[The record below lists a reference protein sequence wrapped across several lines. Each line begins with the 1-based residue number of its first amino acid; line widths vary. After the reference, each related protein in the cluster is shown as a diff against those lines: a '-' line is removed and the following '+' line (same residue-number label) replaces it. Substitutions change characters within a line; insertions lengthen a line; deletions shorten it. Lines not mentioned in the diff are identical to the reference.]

1 MNSYQP
7 FGLDQVSVT
16 GGVFRRRADAVRRF
30 LLEFDVDRLMHTFRL
45 NAGMPSAAEPLGG
58 WEGEQ
63 AGIRGHCVG
72 HYLSAVSKYYAG
84 DRDPAFK
91 DKADRI
97 VAIMGQCAR
106 DDGYLSAFP
115 SEVLDQLEL
124 WENHGVEVPY
134 YTLHKIM
141 QGLIDA
147 YRYVG
152 NRQALDLALGLGHY
166 IGRRFEKLSA
176 WKTDG
181 VLRATKVDPTNE
193 FGGIGDALYTLYDLS
208 GDGSILATAKL
219 FDRDY
224 FTGALSRGEDVL
236 EDLHANTH
244 LPMIIAALHR
254 YRITGDIAY
263 LTAATNGYRFIA
275 GRMFANGNTSSK
287 ATHPDPKAI
296 SERAEHWGPYGDLSE
311 ALTGGESESCCAHNL
326 RAIATALFEITGEPD
341 YLAEIERLKFSA
353 VVNCIDEKT
362 GQSLYHQPMGVGV
375 RKKFGRP
382 YLDFWCCTGTGMEA
396 GSQMQRGIW
405 FRGADEDGTAP
416 TTLLAELI
424 PSRLDWAQEGV
435 RLALTTDWPN
445 DLSATIDVSLDAPK
459 RLALALAADR
469 ISGIAVERADG
480 GRAQAADTATRVS
493 GGLYLFT
500 ADLRDGDR
508 ITLDLRADLTLVPL
522 IGDADRQAIR
532 YGNVLLAALGDQAA
546 IGPITESELSAAAA
560 KRPDARYGSVFDL
573 HAPHAPHDLTLQLVP
588 IYTID
593 DETYSVY
600 LDTAPDAAP
609 VSSVSGPAGDFG
621 EAAIKSTLTP
631 THQ

>member
-1 MNSYQP
+1 MTRYQS
-7 FGLDQVSVT
+7 FDLNQVTIT
-16 GGVFRRRADAVRRF
+16 GGVFRRRSDAVRRF
-30 LLEFDVDRLMHTFRL
+30 LLDFDIDRLMHTFRL
-45 NAGMPSAAEPLGG
+45 NAGLPSTAEPLGG

-84 DRDPAFK
+84 DHDPAFK

-141 QGLIDA
+141 QGLLDA
-147 YRYVG
+147 CRYVG

-193 FGGIGDALYTLYDLS
+193 FGGIGDALYTLYDLT
-208 GDGSILATAKL
+208 GDEAILRTAKL

-224 FTGALSRGEDVL
+224 FIGALSRGEDVL

-263 LTAATNGYRFIA
+263 LTAAVNGYRFIA

-287 ATHPDPKAI
+287 ATHPDPNAI

-326 RAIATALFEITGEPD
+326 MAIVQTLFEITGEAT
-341 YLAEIERLKFSA
+341 YLAELERLKFSA
-353 VVNCIDEKT
+353 VVNCIDEKS

-375 RKKFGRP
+375 HKKFGRP

-405 FRGADEDGTAP
+405 FRGTDEDGTAP
-416 TTLLAELI
+416 TILLAELI
-424 PSRLDWAQEGV
+424 PSRLDWADAGV
-435 RLALTTDWPN
+435 RLTLTTDWPN
-445 DLSATIDVSLDAPK
+445 DPSATIDVSLDAPK
-459 RLALALAADR
+459 RLTLALATDR
-469 ISGIAVERADG
+469 ISGIAVEHADG
-480 GRAQAADTATRVS
+480 SRAESTDIVERVS
-493 GGLYLFT
+493 DGLYLFT

-508 ITLDLRADLTLVPL
+508 IALDLRADLTLVPL
-522 IGDADRQAIR
+522 LGDANRQAIR
-532 YGNVLLAALGDQAA
+532 YGNVLLAALGDNAA
-546 IGPITESELSAAAA
+546 IGPISESELTVSTV
-560 KRPDARYGSVFDL
+560 KHPNERYGSVFDL

-588 IYTID
+588 VYTID

-600 LDTAPDAAP
+600 LDTVLDATSA
-609 VSSVSGPAGDFG
+609 SAGDPG